1 MRRKV
6 TGEYETLAST
16 RIEIRRKNG
25 SVHAYFAI
33 DPKLIESSTLDL
45 VLDAPELPGE
55 NYHEVKLSQ
64 AMVEDVAPAVA
75 APAQKPAA
83 PAKDEPGKADA
94 SNKPVG
100 RLAEEKKPLSAE
112 TILEKKVEGK
122 ATVEFLVREVHTLN
136 IDALFVPDVSHA
148 QIIKAKVSKDGHE
161 FWVIVSRE
169 IATRL
174 LRLGVVDPAEHFR
187 GKLIRV
193 SGTVERVAPPSLPS
207 PAVYKLHVTSLDQ
220 LESIRKP

>member
-1 MRRKV
+1 MRTKISLLTAAALCLVAGLLHGDAYRNYQASPTVWHWKKV
-6 TGEYETLAST
+6 KGE
-16 RIEIRRKNG
+16 
-25 SVHAYFAI
+25 
-33 DPKLIESSTLDL
+33 
-45 VLDAPELPGE
+45 
-55 NYHEVKLSQ
+55 
-64 AMVEDVAPAVA
+64 
-75 APAQKPAA
+75 KPA
-83 PAKDEPGKADA
+83 PAKDEPDKADA

-100 RLAEEKKPLSAE
+100 RLAEEKKALSAE

-122 ATVEFLVREVHTLN
+122 ATVEFLVGEVHTLN

-148 QIIKAKVSKDGHE
+148 QIIKAKVSKEGHE

-187 GKLIRV
+187 GKLMRV

-207 PAVYKLHVTSLDQ
+207 TTVYKLHVTSLDQ